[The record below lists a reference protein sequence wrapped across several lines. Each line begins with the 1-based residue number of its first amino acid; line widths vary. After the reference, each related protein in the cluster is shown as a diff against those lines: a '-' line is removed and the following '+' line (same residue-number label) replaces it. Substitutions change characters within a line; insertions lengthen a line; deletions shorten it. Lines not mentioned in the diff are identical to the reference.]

1 LVLSISATTRPPRP
15 TERPD
20 VDYLFVT
27 DEEFD
32 RMVEAG
38 ELLEWEEVFGG
49 HRYGTPQLPVEAS
62 LGSGYDVLLE
72 IDVEGA
78 RQIRDRVPEAVMV
91 LLRPPSMNEL
101 GRRLRG
107 RGTETD
113 ESIAERLAK
122 AQRELDQGH
131 LFDHEVL
138 NDDLDHASSQVAAII
153 EASHV
158 EGSSGVDEDPT
169 EDVPS

>member
-1 LVLSISATTRPPRP
+1 VLSVSATTRPPRS
-15 TERPD
+15 TEHDD
-20 VDYLFVT
+20 VDYYFVS
-27 DEEFD
+27 DGEFD
-32 RMVEAG
+32 RMVEAE

-49 HRYGTPQLPVEAS
+49 RRYGTPRGPVEDS
-62 LGSGYDVLLE
+62 LGSGVDVLLE

-78 RQIRDRVPEAVMV
+78 RQIRERVPGAVMV
-91 LLRPPSMNEL
+91 LLRPPSMDEL
-101 GRRLRG
+101 ERRLRG

-131 LFDHEVL
+131 LFDFQVL
-138 NDDLDHASSQVAAII
+138 NDELEHASSQVAAII
-153 EASHV
+153 EASHDEV
-158 EGSSGVDEDPT
+158 PSGVDEDPT